1 MCAELT
7 ASCMSTGQPRYYLL
21 LTGIHRFLAPL
32 FTSIANL
39 LGTSTP
45 PTAMIQLKP
54 GIPPASLSKPSH
66 SAARRKNRMERK
78 KNGGLRFKRVFSD
91 PAIAPFDQIEWGR
104 RTAEI
109 TDDGGRVIFKQEDIE
124 VPKNWSALATKIAVS
139 KYFYGDIANGTDPYK
154 GGRETSV
161 RQLIH
166 RVTRTITDC
175 GIADS
180 YFADAEAAE
189 TFYDELTWLCL
200 NQHGAF
206 NSPVWF
212 NVGLYHQYGVGK
224 GAGAGNY
231 FYNSETGE
239 AERATSQ
246 YEYPQG
252 SACFI
257 QSVGDTMEDIMR
269 LATSEAM
276 LFKFGSGTGTD
287 LSSLRSTREKLSG
300 GGKPSGPLSFLK
312 VYDKIANV
320 VKSGGKTRRAAK
332 MNTLKDWHPDI
343 EEFIDAKQN
352 EEKKAWAL
360 IEQGYDGS
368 YNGDA
373 YGSVMYQ
380 NENLSV
386 RVSDEFMN
394 AAVDGREWVTKN
406 VRDGSPCDKKDARGL
421 LRKIAEGTYICG
433 DPGMQFDSTIHKWHT
448 CKGTGRQNSTN
459 PCSEYLFPDNTACN
473 LASLNLMKFKG
484 EDEVFDVERFK
495 AAVRLFITAQEIL
508 VDNASYPIKEIAE
521 NSHIFRTLGL
531 GYANLGSL
539 IMSYGYGYD
548 TVEGRALCGAIT
560 AIMTG
565 EAYEQSALLAKT
577 MGPFP
582 GYREARCSGVSKP
595 AAKDNV
601 ASMLEVIELHREAV
615 EEIPDVEEFG
625 YLKKEATRAWDRATD
640 LGKRHGYRNAQVTVL
655 APTGTIS
662 FLMDCDTTGIEP
674 DIALV
679 KYKLLAGGGML
690 KIVNQ
695 TIRPA
700 LEHLGYAE
708 DEIARSIEHVDLFDT
723 IEDATPGADHSAVLA
738 GRAEAGRFYP
748 TPLRAEHLPI
758 FDCAFRAHLGERSL
772 HYMAHLRMMAAAQ
785 PFLSGAISKTVNMP
799 ENATVDDIMNTYVE
813 GWRLGLKSIAIYR
826 DGSKRSAPLNTR
838 KTRDMGAFD
847 GAMDVIAK
855 PEELQKLILELEEEI
870 AMLRS
875 RLDQPIRHR
884 MPDTRM
890 SLTHRFEIAGHE
902 GYITVGLYEDGQPG
916 ELLITMW
923 KEGSTIGGLMDTVG
937 TLTSIALQYGVPLES
952 LVKKFAYQRFEPS
965 GFTKNPDIRN
975 ATSITDYVFR
985 YLGCQFIKGYKEAT
999 SPNRAQPEFPLK
1011 EIAEMEKKAINR
1023 PVAELPRTAEK
1034 ELIDVITSHSPGE
1047 GNPKVITTGY
1057 TYADRVKEALGNMFM
1072 DIVCS
1077 HCGSDKVIR
1086 AGACGVCT
1094 ECGTSQGCS

>member
-1 MCAELT
+1 
-7 ASCMSTGQPRYYLL
+7 
-21 LTGIHRFLAPL
+21 
-32 FTSIANL
+32 
-39 LGTSTP
+39 
-45 PTAMIQLKP
+45 MIQLKP
-54 GIPPASLSKPSH
+54 GIPPSSLKRTRPSAH
-66 SAARRKNRMERK
+66 GQRNRVTKK
-78 KNGGLRFKRVFSD
+78 KNDRLHFERVFSH
-91 PAIAPFDQIEWGR
+91 PTTAPFDQIEWER

-109 TDDGGRVIFKQEDIE
+109 TEDSGKVIFKQENVE
-124 VPKNWSALATKIAVS
+124 VPKGWSALATKIAVS
-139 KYFYGDIANGTDPYK
+139 KYFYGDIAHGTDPYK

-166 RVTRTITDC
+166 RVTRTITDW
-175 GIADS
+175 GIADG
-180 YFADAEAAE
+180 YFADAETAAI
-189 TFYDELTWLCL
+189 FYNELTWLCL
-200 NQHGAF
+200 NQYGAF

-212 NVGLYHQYGVGK
+212 NVGLYHQYGIGR

-231 FYNSETGE
+231 FYNRETSR
-239 AERATSQ
+239 AERASTQ

-257 QSVGDTMEDIMR
+257 QSVDDTMEDIMR

-276 LFKFGSGTGTD
+276 LFKYGSGTGSD
-287 LSSLRSTREKLSG
+287 LSTLRSTKEKLSG

-312 VYDKIANV
+312 VYDQVANV

-343 EEFIDAKQN
+343 EEFIDAKQK

-380 NENLSV
+380 NENVSV
-386 RVSDEFMN
+386 RASDEFME
-394 AAVDGREWVTKN
+394 AALEGREWWTRRVT
-406 VRDGSPCDKKDARGL
+406 DGEPCERKEARKL
-421 LRKIAEGTYICG
+421 LRKIAEGTHVCG
-433 DPGMQFDSTIHKWHT
+433 DPGMQFDTTIHKWHT
-448 CKGTGRQNSTN
+448 CKGTDRQNSTN
-459 PCSEYLFPDNTACN
+459 PCSEYLFLDNTACN
-473 LASLNLMKFKG
+473 LASLNLMKFKKADG
-484 EDEVFDVERFK
+484 VFDVERFK
-495 AAVRLFITAQEIL
+495 AAVRVFITAQEII

-548 TVEGRALCGAIT
+548 SVEGRALCGAIT

-565 EAYEQSALLAKT
+565 EAYEQSARLARAL
-577 MGPFP
+577 GPFP
-582 GYREARCSGVSKP
+582 GYKDARCSGIPKPVST
-595 AAKDNV
+595 DNLD
-601 ASMLEVIELHREAV
+601 SMLEVIDLHRCAV
-615 EEIPDVEEFG
+615 NEIPDVDEFAS
-625 YLKKEATRAWDRATD
+625 LKKEAAKTWQRATE
-640 LGKRHGYRNAQVTVL
+640 LGKRDGYRNAQVTVL

-695 TIRPA
+695 TVKPA
-700 LEHLGYAE
+700 LEKLGYNSE
-708 DEIARSIEHVDLFDT
+708 EIDRIIAHIDAFDT
-723 IEDATPGADHSAVLA
+723 IEDALDSDGSTISSGLKPQ
-738 GRAEAGRFYP
+738 
-748 TPLRAEHLPI
+748 HLPI
-758 FDCAFRAHLGERSL
+758 FDCAFKPFKGERSL
-772 HYMAHLRMMAAAQ
+772 NYMAHLRMMAAAQ

-799 ENATVDDIMNTYVE
+799 ESATVDDIMNTYVE

-826 DGSKRSAPLNTR
+826 EGSKRSAPLNTR
-838 KTRDMGAFD
+838 KTKDMGAAD
-847 GAMDVIAK
+847 DVDVALDITGE
-855 PEELQKLILELEEEI
+855 PEGLRKRIVELEEEL
-870 AMLRS
+870 ATLRGK
-875 RLDQPIRHR
+875 LDEPIRHR
-884 MPDTRM
+884 MPDTRV
-890 SLTHRFEIAGHE
+890 SLTHKFEIAGHE
-902 GYITVGLYEDGQPG
+902 GYITVGLYENGQPG
-916 ELLITMW
+916 ELFITMS

-985 YLGCQFIKGYKEAT
+985 WLGCQFIKGYKEAI
-999 SPNRAQPEFPLK
+999 SPNRGQTELPLK
-1011 EIAEMEKKAINR
+1011 EIPEMEKKAINR
-1023 PVAELPRTAEK
+1023 PVFDLPRTGEK
-1034 ELIDVITSHSPGE
+1034 EVIDIVTNNSPNE
-1047 GNPKVITTGY
+1047 GNPQLGPNRLS
-1057 TYADRVKEALGNMFM
+1057 YADRVQEALGSMYM
-1072 DIVCS
+1072 DIICS
-1077 HCGSDKVIR
+1077 VCGSNKVIR

>member
-1 MCAELT
+1 
-7 ASCMSTGQPRYYLL
+7 
-21 LTGIHRFLAPL
+21 
-32 FTSIANL
+32 
-39 LGTSTP
+39 
-45 PTAMIQLKP
+45 MIQLKP
-54 GIPPASLSKPSH
+54 GIPPASLKGPPERTL
-66 SAARRKNRMERK
+66 RRRNKADK
-78 KNGGLRFKRVFSD
+78 KKKTGLHFERVFSD
-91 PAIAPFDQIEWGR
+91 AAIAPFDQVEWDQ

-109 TDDGGRVIFKQEDIE
+109 TDDGGKVIFKQDNIE
-124 VPKNWSALATKIAVS
+124 VPKSWSALATKIAVS

-166 RVTRTITDC
+166 RVTRTISDW
-175 GIADS
+175 GLADG
-180 YFADAEAAE
+180 YFADAQTADV
-189 TFYDELTWLCL
+189 FYNELTWLCL
-200 NQHGAF
+200 NQYGAF

-231 FYNSETGE
+231 FYNRETGK
-239 AERATSQ
+239 AERAISQ

-257 QSVGDTMEDIMR
+257 QSVEDTMEDIMR

-276 LFKFGSGTGTD
+276 LFKYGSGTGTD
-287 LSSLRSTREKLSG
+287 LSSLRSTKEKLSG

-312 VYDKIANV
+312 VYDQVANV

-343 EEFIDAKQN
+343 EEFIDAKQK

-380 NENLSV
+380 NENVSV
-386 RVSDEFMN
+386 RVSDDFMD
-394 AAVDGREWVTKN
+394 AALQGREWWTRRVT
-406 VRDGSPCDKKDARGL
+406 DGKPCERKQARTL

-459 PCSEYLFPDNTACN
+459 PCSEYLFLDNTACN
-473 LASLNLMKFKG
+473 LASLNLMKFKTPEG
-484 EDEVFDVERFK
+484 DFDVDRFK
-495 AAVRLFITAQEIL
+495 AAVRIFITAQEII

-539 IMSYGYGYD
+539 IMSYGFGYD
-548 TVEGRALCGAIT
+548 SVEGRALCGAIT

-565 EAYEQSALLAKT
+565 EAYEQSARLARV
-577 MGPFP
+577 MGPFS
-582 GYREARCSGVSKP
+582 GYRDARASGVPKP
-595 AAKDNV
+595 VAKDNV
-601 ASMLEVIELHREAV
+601 ASMLEVIELHRQAVSEISDATEFAHLKEEAAKV
-615 EEIPDVEEFG
+615 
-625 YLKKEATRAWDRATD
+625 WDSAAQ

-695 TIRPA
+695 TVKPA
-700 LEHLGYAE
+700 LEKLGYNS
-708 DEIARSIEHVDLFDT
+708 DEIERIIAHIDAFDT
-723 IEDATPGADHSAVLA
+723 IEDVTDADGSTISSGLK
-738 GRAEAGRFYP
+738 P
-748 TPLRAEHLPI
+748 EHLPI
-758 FDCAFRAHLGERSL
+758 FDCAFKAFKGERSL
-772 HYMAHLRMMAAAQ
+772 NYMAHLRMMAAAQ

-799 ENATVDDIMNTYVE
+799 EAATVDDIMNTYVE
-813 GWRLGLKSIAIYR
+813 GWRLGLKSVAIYR

-838 KTRDMGAFD
+838 KTKDMGAIVAGI
-847 GAMDVIAK
+847 GAPDLADADALHKRIV
-855 PEELQKLILELEEEI
+855 ELEQELT
-870 AMLRS
+870 ALRP
-875 RLDQPIRHR
+875 RLDQPVRHR
-884 MPDTRM
+884 MPDTRI
-890 SLTHRFEIAGHE
+890 SLTHKFEIAGHE

-916 ELLITMW
+916 ELFITMS

-965 GFTKNPDIRN
+965 GFTKNPDIRH

-985 YLGCQFIKGYKEAT
+985 WLACQFIKGYKEAT
-999 SPNRAQPEFPLK
+999 SPNRAQPDLPLK
-1011 EIAEMEKKAINR
+1011 EIAEIEKKALNR
-1023 PVAELPRTAEK
+1023 PVTDLARTGEK
-1034 ELIDVITSHSPGE
+1034 EVIDVITNHPPGDSE
-1047 GNPKVITTGY
+1047 SGRQNGNGNGH
-1057 TYADRVKEALGNMFM
+1057 ADRVTVALGSIFM
-1072 DIVCS
+1072 GITCS
-1077 HCGSDKVIR
+1077 VCGSDKVIR

>member
-1 MCAELT
+1 
-7 ASCMSTGQPRYYLL
+7 
-21 LTGIHRFLAPL
+21 
-32 FTSIANL
+32 
-39 LGTSTP
+39 
-45 PTAMIQLKP
+45 MIQLKA
-54 GIPPASLSKPSH
+54 GIPGSQFNKGNKPN
-66 SAARRKNRMERK
+66 ARSRMRRTSGKERS
-78 KNGGLRFKRVFSD
+78 GPRFKRVFSD
-91 PAIAPFDQIEWGR
+91 AKCAPFDEVEWER

-109 TDDGGRVIFKQEDIE
+109 TDDSGKIIFKQEDIE
-124 VPKNWSALATKIAVS
+124 VPASWSELATKIAVS
-139 KYFYGDIANGTDPYK
+139 KYFYGDIANGTDPAK

-166 RVTRTITDC
+166 RVTRTI
-175 GIADS
+175 ADWGLLDG
-180 YFADAEAAE
+180 YFADAQMADL
-189 TFYDELTWLCL
+189 FYAELTWLCL
-200 NQHGAF
+200 NQYGAF

-212 NVGLYHQYGVGK
+212 NVGLYQQYGIGI
-224 GAGAGNY
+224 GAGEGNY
-231 FYNSETGE
+231 FYNRE
-239 AERATSQ
+239 AGKADRAATQ

-257 QSVGDTMEDIMR
+257 QAVDDTMEDIMR

-276 LFKFGSGTGTD
+276 LFKYGSGTGSD

-312 VYDKIANV
+312 VYDQVANV

-343 EEFIDAKQN
+343 EEFIDAKQK
-352 EEKKAWAL
+352 EERKAWAL

-386 RVSDEFMN
+386 RVSNEFMH
-394 AAVDGREWVTKN
+394 AALNGEEWWTRR
-406 VRDGSPCDKKDARGL
+406 VRDGSPCERKDAQTL
-421 LRKIAEGTYICG
+421 LHKIAQGTYICG

-448 CKGTGRQNSTN
+448 CKGTDRQNSTN
-459 PCSEYLFPDNTACN
+459 PCSEYLFLDNTACN
-473 LASLNLMKFKG
+473 LASLNLMKFKTADG
-484 EDEVFDVERFK
+484 EFDVERFK
-495 AAVRLFITAQEIL
+495 AAVRIFITAQEII
-508 VDNASYPIKEIAE
+508 VDSASYPIKEIAE

-539 IMSYGYGYD
+539 VMSYGYGYD
-548 TVEGRALCGAIT
+548 SVEGRALCGAVT

-582 GYREARCSGVSKP
+582 GYRDARCSGVSKP
-595 AAKDNV
+595 VAKDNV
-601 ASMLEVIELHREAV
+601 ASMLEVIDLHRAAV
-615 EEIPDVEEFG
+615 DEIPDAEEFA
-625 YLKKEATRAWDRATD
+625 YLKKEAAHAWNRAAD

-700 LEHLGYAE
+700 LEHLGYDE
-708 DEIARSIEHVDLFDT
+708 DEIASIVEHVDLFDT
-723 IEDATPGADHSAVLA
+723 IEDACPGADHAAVLA
-738 GRAEAGRFYP
+738 GRAEAGRLYP

-772 HYMAHLRMMAAAQ
+772 HYLAHLRMMAAAQ

-799 ENATVDDIMNTYVE
+799 ESATVDDIMNTYLE

-826 DGSKRSAPLNTR
+826 DGSKRSAPLNTK
-838 KTRDMGAFD
+838 KTRDMGFD
-847 GAMDVIAK
+847 SAMDATAE
-855 PEELQKLILELEEEI
+855 PEDLQKRILELEEEI
-870 AMLRS
+870 AMLRT

-916 ELLITMW
+916 ELFITMS

-999 SPNRAQPEFPLK
+999 SPNRAQSEFPLK
-1011 EIAEMEKKAINR
+1011 EIAEMEKKAVNR
-1023 PVAELPRTAEK
+1023 PVAELPRTAER
-1034 ELIDVITSHSPGE
+1034 ELIDVITNDSPGE
-1047 GNPKVITTGY
+1047 GSPKIISSGY
-1057 TYADRVKEALGNMFM
+1057 THAERVKEALGNMFM

>member
-1 MCAELT
+1 
-7 ASCMSTGQPRYYLL
+7 
-21 LTGIHRFLAPL
+21 
-32 FTSIANL
+32 
-39 LGTSTP
+39 
-45 PTAMIQLKP
+45 MIQLKH
-54 GIPPASLSKPSH
+54 GIQPSSLRKPQKS
-66 SAARRKNRMERK
+66 SDRPKNRSQKK
-78 KNGGLRFKRVFSD
+78 KNPGLKFERVFSD
-91 PAIAPFDQIEWGR
+91 AAVAPFDQIEWER

-109 TDDGGRVIFKQEDIE
+109 TDDGGKVIFRQENIE

-139 KYFYGDIANGTDPYK
+139 KYFYGDIANGTDPRK
-154 GGRETSV
+154 GGRESSM
-161 RQLIH
+161 RQLVH
-166 RVTRTITDC
+166 RVTRTM
-175 GIADS
+175 ADWGLADG

-189 TFYDELTWLCL
+189 VFYDELTWLCI
-200 NQHGAF
+200 NQHAAF

-212 NVGLYHQYGVGK
+212 NVGLYHEYGIGK
-224 GAGAGNY
+224 NAGAGNY
-231 FYNSETGE
+231 FYDRTTGL
-239 AERATSQ
+239 AERAASQ

-257 QSVGDTMEDIMR
+257 QSVDDTMEDIMR
-269 LATSEAM
+269 LAMSEAM
-276 LFKFGSGTGTD
+276 LFKYGSGTGTD

-300 GGKPSGPLSFLK
+300 GGKPSGPLSFLR
-312 VYDKIANV
+312 VYDQVANV

-343 EEFIDAKQN
+343 EEFIDAKQK

-360 IEQGYDGS
+360 IEQGFDGS

-386 RVSDEFMN
+386 RVSDEFMD
-394 AAVDGREWVTKN
+394 AAVEGREWWTRR
-406 VRDGSPCDKKDARGL
+406 VRDGEPCERKDAHTL
-421 LRKIAEGTYICG
+421 LRKIAEGTHVCG
-433 DPGMQFDSTIHKWHT
+433 DPGMQFDTTIHKWHT
-448 CKGTGRQNSTN
+448 CKGTDRQNSTN
-459 PCSEYLFPDNTACN
+459 PCSEYLFLDNTACN
-473 LASLNLMKFKG
+473 LSSMNLMKFKTADG
-484 EDEVFDVERFK
+484 AFDVERFK
-495 AAVRLFITAQEIL
+495 SAVRILITAQEII

-539 IMSYGYGYD
+539 IMSYGHGYD
-548 TVEGRALCGAIT
+548 SVEGRALCGAIT
-560 AIMTG
+560 SIMTG
-565 EAYEQSALLAKT
+565 EAYEQSARMAKA

-582 GYREARCSGVSKP
+582 GYRDSRASGVAKP
-595 AAKDNV
+595 VAKDNV
-601 ASMLEVIELHREAV
+601 NSMLDVIDLHRGAV
-615 EEIPDVEEFG
+615 SEIPDAEEFA
-625 YLKKEATRAWDRATD
+625 YLKEEAAKVWETAAT

-695 TIRPA
+695 TVKPA
-700 LEHLGYAE
+700 LEKLGYNSE
-708 DEIARSIEHVDLFDT
+708 EIDRIVAHIDAFDT
-723 IEDATPGADHSAVLA
+723 IEDVPDTDGSTITSGLKP
-738 GRAEAGRFYP
+738 
-748 TPLRAEHLPI
+748 EHISI
-758 FDCAFRAHLGERSL
+758 FDCAFKPFKGERSL
-772 HYMAHLRMMAAAQ
+772 NYMAHLRMMAAAQ

-799 ENATVDDIMNTYVE
+799 DTATVEEIMSTYVE

-826 DGSKRSAPLNTR
+826 EGSKRSAPLNTR
-838 KTRDMGAFD
+838 KTKDMGTLEKAD
-847 GAMDVIAK
+847 AALDVTV
-855 PEELQKLILELEEEI
+855 EREDFQKRILELEKE
-870 AMLRS
+870 LTLVRS

-890 SLTHRFEIAGHE
+890 SLTHRFDIAGHE
-902 GYITVGLYEDGQPG
+902 GYITVGLYEDSQPG
-916 ELLITMW
+916 ELFITMS

-937 TLTSIALQYGVPLES
+937 TLTSMALQYGVPLES

-985 YLGCQFIKGYKEAT
+985 WLACQFIKGYKEAT
-999 SPNRAQPEFPLK
+999 SPNRGQSELPMK
-1011 EIAEMEKKAINR
+1011 EIPEMEKKALNR
-1023 PVAELPRTAEK
+1023 PVQDLARTGEK
-1034 ELIDVITSHSPGE
+1034 ELIDVITNHSPNE
-1047 GNPKVITTGY
+1047 GQPQMATNGNSH
-1057 TYADRVKEALGNMFM
+1057 ADRVQEALGNMFM

>member
-1 MCAELT
+1 M
-7 ASCMSTGQPRYYLL
+7 
-21 LTGIHRFLAPL
+21 
-32 FTSIANL
+32 
-39 LGTSTP
+39 
-45 PTAMIQLKP
+45 
-54 GIPPASLSKPSH
+54 
-66 SAARRKNRMERK
+66 
-78 KNGGLRFKRVFSD
+78 FSD
-91 PAIAPFDQIEWGR
+91 AAVAPFDQIEWER

-109 TDDGGRVIFKQEDIE
+109 TDDGGKVIFRQENIE

-139 KYFYGDIANGTDPYK
+139 KYFYGDIANGTDPHK

-161 RQLIH
+161 RQLVH
-166 RVTRTITDC
+166 RVTRTIADW
-175 GIADS
+175 GIADG
-180 YFADAEAAE
+180 YFANAEAAE
-189 TFYDELTWLCL
+189 IFYDELTWLCV

-212 NVGLYHQYGVGK
+212 NVGLYHEYGIGK
-224 GAGAGNY
+224 NAGAGNY
-231 FYNSETGE
+231 FYDRTTGL
-239 AERATSQ
+239 AERAASQ

-257 QSVGDTMEDIMR
+257 QSVDDTMEDIMR

-276 LFKFGSGTGTD
+276 LFKYGSGTGTD

-300 GGKPSGPLSFLK
+300 GGKPSGPLSFLR
-312 VYDKIANV
+312 VYDQVANV

-343 EEFIDAKQN
+343 EEFIDAKQK

-360 IEQGYDGS
+360 IEQGFDGS

-386 RVSDEFMN
+386 RVSDEFMD
-394 AAVDGREWVTKN
+394 AAIEGREWWTRR
-406 VRDGSPCDKKDARGL
+406 VRDGEPCECKDAHAL
-421 LRKIAEGTYICG
+421 LRKIAEGTHVCG
-433 DPGMQFDSTIHKWHT
+433 DPGMQFDTTIHKWHT
-448 CKGTGRQNSTN
+448 CKGTDRQNSTN
-459 PCSEYLFPDNTACN
+459 PCSEYLFLDNTACN
-473 LASLNLMKFKG
+473 LSSLNLMKFKTADG
-484 EDEVFDVERFK
+484 VFDVERFK
-495 AAVRLFITAQEIL
+495 AAVRILITAQEII

-539 IMSYGYGYD
+539 IMSYGHGYD
-548 TVEGRALCGAIT
+548 SVEGRALCGAIT
-560 AIMTG
+560 SIMTG
-565 EAYEQSALLAKT
+565 EAYEQSARMAKA

-582 GYREARCSGVSKP
+582 GYRDSRASGVAKP

-601 ASMLEVIELHREAV
+601 SSMLDVIELHRGAV
-615 EEIPDVEEFG
+615 SEIADAKEFA
-625 YLKKEATRAWDRATD
+625 YLKEEAAKVWESAAT

-695 TIRPA
+695 TVKPA
-700 LEHLGYAE
+700 LEKLGYNSE
-708 DEIARSIEHVDLFDT
+708 EIDRIVAHIDAFDT
-723 IEDATPGADHSAVLA
+723 IEDVPDADGSTITSGLK
-738 GRAEAGRFYP
+738 P
-748 TPLRAEHLPI
+748 EHLSI
-758 FDCAFRAHLGERSL
+758 FDCAFKPFKGQRSL
-772 HYMAHLRMMAAAQ
+772 NYMAHLRMMAAAQ

-799 ENATVDDIMNTYVE
+799 ESATVDDIMNTYVE

-838 KTRDMGAFD
+838 KTKDMGTMENAD
-847 GAMDVIAK
+847 LALDVTV
-855 PEELQKLILELEEEI
+855 EREDFQRRILELEEELT
-870 AMLRS
+870 MVRS
-875 RLDQPIRHR
+875 RLDRPVRHR

-916 ELLITMW
+916 ELFITMS

-952 LVKKFAYQRFEPS
+952 LAKKFAYQRFEPS

-985 YLGCQFIKGYKEAT
+985 WLACQFIKGYKEAT
-999 SPNRAQPEFPLK
+999 SPTRGQTELPMK
-1011 EIAEMEKKAINR
+1011 EIPEMEKKALNR
-1023 PVAELPRTAEK
+1023 PVQDLARTGEK
-1034 ELIDVITSHSPGE
+1034 ELIDVITNNSPNEGQPQMATNGNSH
-1047 GNPKVITTGY
+1047 
-1057 TYADRVKEALGNMFM
+1057 ADRVQEALGNMFM

>member
-1 MCAELT
+1 MLCVHWAAT
-7 ASCMSTGQPRYYLL
+7 LL
-21 LTGIHRFLAPL
+21 LVVDRSSQVVGLAVQDYSHLIHNLNRF
-32 FTSIANL
+32 
-39 LGTSTP
+39 
-45 PTAMIQLKP
+45 TAMIQLKR
-54 GIPPASLSKPSH
+54 GIPPASFGQPRTSANRQKNKPVKRTNTGLH
-66 SAARRKNRMERK
+66 FERI
-78 KNGGLRFKRVFSD
+78 FSD
-91 PAIAPFDQIEWGR
+91 ASIAPFKQIAWEQ

-109 TDDGGRVIFKQEDIE
+109 TDDSGKIIFKQENIE
-124 VPKNWSALATKIAVS
+124 VPKSWSALATKIAVS
-139 KYFYGDIANGTDPYK
+139 KYFYGDIGNGTDPHK

-166 RVTRTITDC
+166 RVTRTI
-175 GIADS
+175 ADWGVADG

-189 TFYDELTWLCL
+189 IFYDELTWLCL

-212 NVGLYHQYGVGK
+212 NVGLYHQYGIGR

-231 FYNSETGE
+231 FYNRETGK
-239 AERATSQ
+239 AERAASQ

-257 QSVGDTMEDIMR
+257 QSVDDTMEDIMQ

-276 LFKFGSGTGTD
+276 LFKYGSGTGTD

-312 VYDKIANV
+312 VYDQVANV

-343 EEFIDAKQN
+343 EEFIDAKQK

-386 RVSDEFMN
+386 RVSDEFME
-394 AAVDGREWVTKN
+394 AALEGREWWTRR
-406 VRDGSPCDKKDARGL
+406 VRDGKPCECKDARRL
-421 LRKIAEGTYICG
+421 LRKVAEGTHVCG

-448 CKGTGRQNSTN
+448 CKGTDRQNSTN
-459 PCSEYLFPDNTACN
+459 PCSEYLFLDNTACN
-473 LASLNLMKFKG
+473 LASLNLMKFKSPDG
-484 EDEVFDVERFK
+484 DFDVERFK
-495 AAVRLFITAQEIL
+495 AAVRIFITAQEII

-539 IMSYGYGYD
+539 VMSYGFGYD
-548 TVEGRALCGAIT
+548 SVEGRALCGAIT

-565 EAYEQSALLAKT
+565 EAYEQSARLAQAI
-577 MGPFP
+577 GPFP
-582 GYREARCSGVSKP
+582 GYYDARASGVPKP
-595 AAKDNV
+595 VAKDNV
-601 ASMLEVIELHREAV
+601 ASMLEVIELHRCAVREISDAKEFAHLKEEAAKV
-615 EEIPDVEEFG
+615 
-625 YLKKEATRAWDRATD
+625 WDSAAE
-640 LGKRHGYRNAQVTVL
+640 LGKQYGYRNAQVTVL

-695 TIRPA
+695 TVKPA
-700 LEHLGYAE
+700 LEKLGYNSDKIE
-708 DEIARSIEHVDLFDT
+708 RIIAHIDAFDT
-723 IEDATPGADHSAVLA
+723 IEDVTDTDGSTISSGLKPQ
-738 GRAEAGRFYP
+738 
-748 TPLRAEHLPI
+748 HLSI
-758 FDCAFRAHLGERSL
+758 FDSAFKPFKGERSL
-772 HYMAHLRMMAAAQ
+772 SYMAHLRMMAAAQ

-799 ENATVDDIMNTYVE
+799 EAATVDDIMNTYVE

-838 KTRDMGAFD
+838 KTKDMGAA
-847 GAMDVIAK
+847 GDVDVALDVTAERDQFEK
-855 PEELQKLILELEEEI
+855 RILELEEEL
-870 AMLRS
+870 ALVRS

-916 ELLITMW
+916 ELFITMS

-952 LVKKFAYQRFEPS
+952 LAKKFAYQRFEPS
-965 GFTKNPDIRN
+965 GFTKNPDIRH

-985 YLGCQFIKGYKEAT
+985 WLACQFIKGYKEAT
-999 SPNRAQPEFPLK
+999 SPTRGQTELPLK
-1011 EIAEMEKKAINR
+1011 EIPEMEKKALNR
-1023 PVAELPRTAEK
+1023 PVSDLARTGEK
-1034 ELIDVITSHSPGE
+1034 ELIDVITNNSPNEGSLEMGGNGSSHAE
-1047 GNPKVITTGY
+1047 
-1057 TYADRVKEALGNMFM
+1057 RVKAALGNMFM
-1072 DIVCS
+1072 EIVCS

>member
-1 MCAELT
+1 
-7 ASCMSTGQPRYYLL
+7 
-21 LTGIHRFLAPL
+21 
-32 FTSIANL
+32 
-39 LGTSTP
+39 
-45 PTAMIQLKP
+45 MIQLKP
-54 GIPPASLSKPSH
+54 GIAPASLKGPPEP
-66 SAARRKNRMERK
+66 AARRRNRADK
-78 KNGGLRFKRVFSD
+78 KKKTGLRFERVFSD
-91 PAIAPFDQIEWGR
+91 AAVTPFDQVEWEL

-109 TDDGGRVIFKQEDIE
+109 TDDSGKVIFKQEDIE
-124 VPKNWSALATKIAVS
+124 VPKSWSALATKIAVS

-166 RVTRTITDC
+166 RVTRTI
-175 GIADS
+175 ADWGLADG
-180 YFADAEAAE
+180 YFADAEATE
-189 TFYDELTWLCL
+189 VFYDELTWLCL
-200 NQHGAF
+200 NQHSAF

-231 FYNSETGE
+231 FYNRETGK
-239 AERATSQ
+239 AERAASQ

-257 QSVGDTMEDIMR
+257 QSVEDTMEDIMR

-276 LFKFGSGTGTD
+276 LFKYGSGTGTD

-312 VYDKIANV
+312 VYDQVANV

-343 EEFIDAKQN
+343 EEFIDAKQK

-360 IEQGYDGS
+360 IEHGYDGS

-380 NENLSV
+380 NENVSV
-386 RVSDEFMN
+386 RVSDEFME
-394 AAVDGREWVTKN
+394 AALEGREWWTHRVT
-406 VRDGSPCDKKDARGL
+406 DGKPCERKDARTL

-448 CKGTGRQNSTN
+448 CKGTDRQNSTN
-459 PCSEYLFPDNTACN
+459 PCSEYLFLDNTACN
-473 LASLNLMKFKG
+473 LASLNLMKFKTPEG
-484 EDEVFDVERFK
+484 DFDVDRFK
-495 AAVRLFITAQEIL
+495 AAVRIFITAQEII

-539 IMSYGYGYD
+539 VMSYGFGYD
-548 TVEGRALCGAIT
+548 SVEGRALCGAIT

-565 EAYEQSALLAKT
+565 EAYEQSARLARAI
-577 MGPFP
+577 GPFS
-582 GYREARCSGVSKP
+582 GYRDARASGVPKP
-595 AAKDNV
+595 IARDNV
-601 ASMLEVIELHREAV
+601 ASMLEVIELHRQAVREISDAKEFAHLKDEAAKV
-615 EEIPDVEEFG
+615 
-625 YLKKEATRAWDRATD
+625 WDSAAE
-640 LGKRHGYRNAQVTVL
+640 LGKRYGYRNAQVTVL

-695 TIRPA
+695 TVKPA
-700 LEHLGYAE
+700 LEKLGYNS
-708 DEIARSIEHVDLFDT
+708 DEIERIIAHIDAFDT
-723 IEDATPGADHSAVLA
+723 IEDVTDTDGSTISSGLKS
-738 GRAEAGRFYP
+738 
-748 TPLRAEHLPI
+748 EHLPI
-758 FDCAFRAHLGERSL
+758 FDCAFKPFKGERSL
-772 HYMAHLRMMAAAQ
+772 NYLAHLRMMAAAQ

-799 ENATVDDIMNTYVE
+799 EAATVDNIMNTYVE
-813 GWRLGLKSIAIYR
+813 GWRLGLKSVAIYR

-838 KTRDMGAFD
+838 KTKDMGTVAAGEDSGFSAD
-847 GAMDVIAK
+847 SNPDA
-855 PEELQKLILELEEEI
+855 LQERVLELEQELT
-870 AMLRS
+870 ALRG
-875 RLDQPIRHR
+875 RLDQPVRHR
-884 MPDTRM
+884 MPDTRI
-890 SLTHRFEIAGHE
+890 SLTHKFEIAGHE

-916 ELLITMW
+916 ELFITMS

-965 GFTKNPDIRN
+965 GFTKNPDIRH

-985 YLGCQFIKGYKEAT
+985 WLACQFIKGYKEAT
-999 SPNRAQPEFPLK
+999 SPNRAQPDLPLK
-1011 EIAEMEKKAINR
+1011 EIAEIEKKAVNR
-1023 PVAELPRTAEK
+1023 PVSDLARTAEK
-1034 ELIDVITSHSPGE
+1034 EVIDVITNHPPGGSE
-1047 GNPKVITTGY
+1047 SAVQNGNGNGH
-1057 TYADRVKEALGNMFM
+1057 ADRVTVALGSIFM
-1072 DIVCS
+1072 GITCS
-1077 HCGSDKVIR
+1077 VCGSDKVIR